1 MLDLCLAILHHLAVF
16 LLVGVF
22 FAEFV
27 LLRPGI
33 AGARLRQLGML
44 DGAYGALAG
53 IVVVIGVIRV
63 IFGNAGWEFY
73 VGNWAFWLKMAAFV
87 VVGLLS
93 IPPTLRILAWNRSMR
108 DDANFAPTEGEV
120 MRLRRWVHVEA
131 GVLLL
136 IPVFAAMI
144 PRIYGL

>member
-1 MLDLCLAILHHLAVF
+1 MLDLALAIAHHLAVF
-16 LLVGVF
+16 ALVGIF

-33 AGARLRQLGML
+33 TGDQLRRLGRL

-53 IVVVIGVIRV
+53 AVVVIGVLRV

-87 VVGLLS
+87 LVGLLS
-93 IPPTLRILAWNRSMR
+93 VPPTLRILAWSRALKT
-108 DDANFAPTEGEV
+108 DPGFTPDAADLQRTR
-120 MRLRRWVHVEA
+120 RLVHIEA
-131 GVLLL
+131 AVLLL